1 MITSAPMLRQA
12 DMPISEGIAQVVLLS
27 QDGPSMPTYPSSVLT
42 MPLSGCSRNRHT
54 TATATMLVTTG
65 R

>member
-1 MITSAPMLRQA
+1 
-12 DMPISEGIAQVVLLS
+12 
-27 QDGPSMPTYPSSVLT
+27 MPTYPSSVLT
-42 MPLSGCSRNRHT
+42 MPVSGCRRNRHT